1 MRQAAEQPLISPEG
15 YRVATHTIRRQH
27 ESTNFPELRGA
38 ICSAFRA
45 VICERD
51 QRLSLL
57 FLQLSD
63 VWHRFYLD
71 AGLLFWEEGS
81 CPEPEDDVLEGE
93 RYTELGEALRVVNV
107 AVGEIEMH
115 DSQLTLQFEN
125 GARLVLRN
133 RVQGD
138 GTEVVELVPGKS

>member
-1 MRQAAEQPLISPEG
+1 MTTP
-15 YRVATHTIRRQH
+15 TIRRQH
-27 ESTNFPELRGA
+27 EDTNFPELRGA

-51 QRLSLL
+51 QRLGLL
-57 FLQLSD
+57 YIQFSG

-81 CPEPEDDVLEGE
+81 CPEPGDDVLEGE
-93 RYTELGEALRVVNV
+93 RYTDLGEALGVVGV
-107 AVGEIEMH
+107 AVGKIEMY
-115 DSQLTLQFEN
+115 DSKLTLQFEN

-133 RVQGD
+133 GVQGD
-138 GTEVVELVPGKS
+138 GAEVVELVSGKS

>member
-1 MRQAAEQPLISPEG
+1 
-15 YRVATHTIRRQH
+15 
-27 ESTNFPELRGA
+27 
-38 ICSAFRA
+38 
-45 VICERD
+45 
-51 QRLSLL
+51 
-57 FLQLSD
+57 
-63 VWHRFYLD
+63 
-71 AGLLFWEEGS
+71 
-81 CPEPEDDVLEGE
+81 VLEGE
-93 RYTELGEALRVVNV
+93 RYTELGEALRVVGV